1 MTTPRVVSLDGLRG
15 LAALLVVIHHALL
28 TMSGFSAVYWGLPE
42 PWFVTPF
49 AHTPLHV
56 VWAGGEA
63 VLVFF
68 VLSGVVLTLPAAA
81 GRAHRW
87 RAYYPSRLLRLYIPV
102 VAAVTFAV
110 LCALLWPRSVGADYS
125 EWVRAHGEQ
134 ISPATVVRDMVLLNG
149 TSWLNSPLWSLRWE
163 VVFSLLLPAYVWIA
177 VRFGKRWWPV
187 IGASLCAVSAI
198 GSAVGSDAMRYLPYF
213 GLGALIAV
221 NVSAIT
227 NSAHRF
233 FVSRHGPFAE
243 VVLGAIAVLLITF
256 SWWGPTSAGP
266 VGNALRAIPVVGGV
280 VLVVV
285 LALGSPGARRLL
297 STRALTGLGTISF
310 SLYLTH
316 EPIVVSLAVMVPSDR
331 SWVAPLLALPICLVI
346 AWCFWKGVE
355 RPAHKLA
362 RSVARVADRPK
373 RTDRDARQGPDY
385 SSRIEHEARVD
396 RVGDR
401 PPGGGPLP
409 GYAVP
414 VLCPHDQLSREE
426 AGPWICRQCGHV
438 FGAASSLSPP
448 TS

>member
-1 MTTPRVVSLDGLRG
+1 MAPPRVVSLDGLRG

-68 VLSGVVLTLPAAA
+68 VLSGVVLTLPAAN
-81 GRAHRW
+81 GRAARW
-87 RAYYPSRLLRLYIPV
+87 RAYYPSRLLRLYVPV
-102 VAAVTFAV
+102 VAAVLFAV
-110 LCALLWPRSVGADYS
+110 VCALVWPRFVGAEYS

-163 VVFSLLLPAYVWIA
+163 VVFSLLLPVYVWVA
-177 VRFGKRWWPV
+177 VRFGRRWWPV
-187 IGASLCAVSAI
+187 IAAGLCAVSAI
-198 GSAVGSDAMRYLPYF
+198 GSAVGSDEMRYLPYF

-221 NVSAIT
+221 NMPEIA
-227 NSAHRF
+227 NSAQRF
-233 FVSRHGPFAE
+233 FAGRRGQIAE
-243 VVLGAIAVLLITF
+243 VVLGAVAALLITF
-256 SWWGPTSAGP
+256 SWWGPTSAGS
-266 VGNALRAIPVVGGV
+266 VGTALRAIPVVVGV

-285 LALGSPGARRLL
+285 LAIGSPGARRLL

-316 EPIVVSLAVMVPSDR
+316 EPIVVSLAVMVPPDR

-355 RPAHKLA
+355 RPAHRLA
-362 RSVARVADRPK
+362 RSVARMADPRRQSADRDG
-373 RTDRDARQGPDY
+373 RRMRE
-385 SSRIEHEARVD
+385 SSPRGHEGRVD
-396 RVGDR
+396 RIDGRPGD
-401 PPGGGPLP
+401 GPRP
-409 GYAVP
+409 GYAVTMP
-414 VLCPHDQLSREE
+414 CPHDQLSRED
-426 AGPWICRQCGHV
+426 AGPWICRQCGQV
-438 FGAASSLSPP
+438 FGAASSAPAP
-448 TS
+448 NP